1 MNNNDPLKG
10 YTGLLKKKLEQLKIK
25 IWNRIKIISDK
36 DKYEGILLPR
46 SDFDAPNY
54 YYLKMDSGYNVGVEY
69 DQNQKIEVLG
79 YQEGKYKLPEKEI
92 QFDEKKPNISLLAT
106 GGTIASRLDYRTGA
120 VLPAFT
126 PAELFTAVPELEDIC
141 NLDTK
146 IVFELLSE
154 DMTSEKWQNLGKEV
168 AYQINNKK
176 VDGVVIAHGTDT
188 MAFTGTALSLM
199 LKDLSVPV
207 VMVGS
212 QRSSDR
218 PSSDAAMNLI
228 HAVNIAVKSDIA
240 EVLLC
245 MSGSSNH
252 KFGYIHRPG
261 LVRKMHSSRR
271 DAFKTIGNI
280 PFGKIEKEKITIF
293 SKNYNKRKKGSKYQ
307 VKLDDKFDSKVG
319 LIYHY
324 PGIKADVIENF
335 IDNDYHGIV
344 IAGTGLGHIS
354 KNLLKSCKTAI
365 DNNIAIIMTVQ
376 TLWGFTGLGVY
387 ERGREITN
395 IGIIQGQ
402 NMLPETAY
410 VKLSWVLGHTR
421 DLNEVKFLMTKNIAG
436 EILNRETFKGF
447 LVFQG
452 TESWINEILTK
463 NRKI

>member
-1 MNNNDPLKG
+1 LSNEDKLKG
-10 YTGLLKKKLEQLKIK
+10 YSGPIKKKLEQLNIK
-25 IWNRIKIISDK
+25 IWDRIKITSDK
-36 DKYEGILLPR
+36 DKFEGILLPR
-46 SDFDAPNY
+46 TEFDKPNF
-54 YYLKMDSGYNVGVEY
+54 YYLKLDNGYNIGVEY
-69 DQNQKIEVLG
+69 QEDHKIEVIG
-79 YQEGKYKLPEKEI
+79 YHEGKYQLPEKKVI
-92 QFDEKKPNISLLAT
+92 YNEKKPNISLLGT

-126 PAELFTAVPELEDIC
+126 PAELFTAVPELEEIC

-154 DMTSEKWQNLGKEV
+154 DMTPEKWQILGREV
-168 AYQINNKK
+168 AHQINDNN

-199 LKDLSVPV
+199 LKDLPVPV

-218 PSSDAAMNLI
+218 PSSDSAMNLI
-228 HAVNIAVKSDIA
+228 HAINVAAKSDIA

-245 MSGSSNH
+245 MAGSSNH

-271 DAFKTIGNI
+271 DTFKTIGSRPI
-280 PFGKIEKEKITIF
+280 GMVEKDKITIF
-293 SKNYNKRKKGSKYQ
+293 ETNYNKRSKNKRKK
-307 VKLDDKFDSKVG
+307 VKLDDKFDPRVG

-324 PGIKADVIENF
+324 PGIQPDIIENL

-354 KNLLKSCKTAI
+354 KNLIEPCKKAI
-365 DNNIAIIMTVQ
+365 SNNIAIVMTVQ
-376 TLWGFTGLGVY
+376 TLWGFTGLQVY
-387 ERGREITN
+387 ERGRELLN
-395 IGIIQGQ
+395 IGIIPGH
-402 NMLPETAY
+402 NLLPESAY

-421 DLNEVKFLMTKNIAG
+421 DLSEINKLMRENIAG
-436 EILNRETFKGF
+436 EIIDREIYKGF
-447 LVFQG
+447 LIFQG
-452 TESWINEILTK
+452 VEPWINDILTK
-463 NRKI
+463 I